1 MSTYNTEEIIN
12 TSLENVNALSQKLTE
27 LDELHENLKKSISE
41 NSQIPIHFTKLSKD
55 LHQSTE
61 NYLSGN
67 NKIFQERI
75 IEIEQ
80 QIIQLNTIKIEL
92 DSEINRLKTID
103 LESHFDKHQ
112 SKLSEVFNAINGIQ
126 NTITSFSQNL
136 IGIVQS
142 IGKIEIQLDK
152 NQSKLIDEVTNIKKT
167 LTDLLTHSKNNES
180 KIQQLNDQIEKQI
193 NDLKVDFFKKIQ
205 LLGLIIGGLVIV
217 SMIINFIK

>member
-193 NDLKVDFFKKIQ
+193 NDLKVEFLKKIQ

>member
-193 NDLKVDFFKKIQ
+193 NDLKVDFLKKIQ

-217 SMIINFIK
+217 SIIINFIK

>member
-12 TSLENVNALSQKLTE
+12 TSLENVNALSQKLSE

-180 KIQQLNDQIEKQI
+180 KIQQLNDKIEKQI
-193 NDLKVDFFKKIQ
+193 NDLKVDFLKKIQ
-205 LLGLIIGGLVIV
+205 LIGLIIGGLVIV